1 MESKTQ
7 VRKTVVRK
15 ETEFIADGC
24 DGLLDLLQVF
34 VVKAHRVVVFS
45 VFMHADKRKN

>member
-34 VVKAHRVVVFS
+34 CGEGTQGGGFLRIYARW
-45 VFMHADKRKN
+45 